1 MLKHNFGTIGIA
13 IGSFIAGSQILQL
26 IDKIKGNHN
35 FLTQAIIFIIGLII
49 IGISLYST
57 YPYKNK

>member
-1 MLKHNFGTIGIA
+1 MLKHNLGTIGIA
-13 IGSFIAGSQILQL
+13 MGSFIAGSQIFQMVS
-26 IDKIKGNHN
+26 KIIGGQN

-49 IGISLYST
+49 VGISLYST